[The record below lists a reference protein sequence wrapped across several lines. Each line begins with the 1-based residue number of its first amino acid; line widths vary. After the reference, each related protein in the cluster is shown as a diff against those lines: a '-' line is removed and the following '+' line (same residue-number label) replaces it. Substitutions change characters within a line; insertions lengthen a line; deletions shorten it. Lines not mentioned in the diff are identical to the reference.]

1 VDSSVN
7 LSVFSECYPPK
18 GLRRTLVLK
27 LALCSAV
34 AGLSAH
40 AQEAEN
46 LLKEWEIVPR
56 ISVETTYSDNINQA
70 PDDEAE
76 ADLVLQVNPGI
87 SMRKQ
92 GGRLEWLL
100 DYTAQGVLYANN
112 SDANTINN
120 YLRTFG
126 TAELHKDHLFVDAY
140 GSISKTLISSNGRL
154 DPGGPALGGG
164 DSENPFNPGTPG
176 NISLTDNQTTASS
189 FGVSPYWRQNFGGW
203 AEGLLRYRYDNTG
216 YGLSE
221 FDSSSHAVDFN
232 LASGRQFSLLSW
244 NLDYAYQRQESG
256 QGNDNAD
263 DGNGEDDERESV
275 VGQAQYRLSDS
286 WSLLA
291 EGGYENNQLT
301 TFDEDNR
308 NGSYWGLGAI
318 WRPGRQMT
326 LTGLYGPNVNEISLQ
341 WNPSIRTSLQI
352 SRRDQAVGVNPG
364 VHWEGLFSHRLRF
377 STWSASYSEEVTNN
391 QQLLS
396 DSLIRVGPD
405 GRPIILDDQG
415 QVVVVDEPF
424 GLSNE
429 DFLRKRFD
437 AGVTYQRGR
446 TGVGFNIFNEIR
458 QFQNAASDESAYGVN
473 TLWNWRFA
481 ARTASFLRLSWERDD
496 LSDDQSSDYW
506 TSEVGLTRTF
516 NPDMDGLISYRY
528 YQNDT
533 ELEDQG
539 FRENRLNARLNMRF

>member
-1 VDSSVN
+1 MNSSVTLPV
-7 LSVFSECYPPK
+7 LSERQPLK
-18 GLRRTLVLK
+18 GARWTLVLE
-27 LALCSAV
+27 LVLWLTV
-34 AGLSAH
+34 AGSSAH
-40 AQEAEN
+40 AQEAEGIDPI
-46 LLKEWEIVPR
+46 KEWEIVPR
-56 ISVETTYSDNINQA
+56 VGVETTYSDNINQA
-70 PDDEAE
+70 PDDQAE

-87 SMRKQ
+87 SMRKR

-100 DYTAQGVLYANN
+100 DYTAQGVLYVNN

-126 TAELHKDHLFVDAY
+126 TAELHKNSLFVDAY
-140 GSISKTLISSNGRL
+140 GSISKALISSNGRL
-154 DPGGPALGGG
+154 DPG
-164 DSENPFNPGTPG
+164 DPG
-176 NISLTDNQTTASS
+176 NISLTDNRTTATS
-189 FGVSPYWRQNFGGW
+189 FGISPYWRQNFGGW

-221 FDSSSHAVDFN
+221 FDSSSHTVDFN

-256 QGNDNAD
+256 QSDERGN
-263 DGNGEDDERESV
+263 DGNGADNQRESV
-275 VGQAQYRLSDS
+275 AGQVQYRLSDS

-326 LTGLYGPNVNEISLQ
+326 LTGLYGPNINEISLQ
-341 WNPSIRTSLQI
+341 WNPSIRTSLQV
-352 SRRDQAVGVNPG
+352 SRRDQAVGVSPG
-364 VHWEGLFSHRLRF
+364 VNWEGLFSHRIRF
-377 STWSASYSEEVTNN
+377 STWSARYSEEVTNN

-396 DSLIRVGPD
+396 ESLISVGPD

-415 QVVVVDEPF
+415 QVVVIDEPF

-437 AGVTYQRGR
+437 VRVTYQRSR
-446 TGVGFNIFNEIR
+446 TGLGLNIFNEIR
-458 QFQNAASDESAYGVN
+458 QFQNAESDESAYGVN
-473 TLWNWRFA
+473 TFWNWRFA

-516 NPDMDGLISYRY
+516 SPDMDGLISYRY
-528 YQNDT
+528 YQNDA
-533 ELEDQG
+533 ELDDQG